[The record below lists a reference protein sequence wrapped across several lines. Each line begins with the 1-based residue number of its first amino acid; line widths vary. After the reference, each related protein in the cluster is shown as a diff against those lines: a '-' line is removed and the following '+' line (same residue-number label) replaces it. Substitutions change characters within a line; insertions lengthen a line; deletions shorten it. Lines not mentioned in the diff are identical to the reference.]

1 MYKIVCRNV
10 WVTLC
15 LLHRKLIQKVCNSHD
30 SARNAKQQM
39 QLYKSQ
45 IVQSMSDEYKD
56 MMQQALDEV
65 LDDLKSFFALQDL
78 LCVNLLCC
86 V

>member
-10 WVTLC
+10 RVTLC
-15 LLHRKLIQKVCNSHD
+15 MLHRKLIQKVCISHD

-39 QLYKSQ
+39 QLYKAQ